1 MRHHLP
7 REGLFGHAR
16 VGYQVQ
22 EDYYHHSTPQPTCG
36 ANCGHDREGL
46 FKIHFFSNGMT
57 VFVEKS
63 FLLYKGKL
71 DMNIVVAKFAP
82 LIFKKD
88 IC

>member
-1 MRHHLP
+1 
-7 REGLFGHAR
+7 
-16 VGYQVQ
+16 
-22 EDYYHHSTPQPTCG
+22 
-36 ANCGHDREGL
+36 
-46 FKIHFFSNGMT
+46 MT